1 MLHLLLLQ
9 VAELHHLGLA
19 PKSWRDAVVDSE
31 MMRFVIDQVKIPDPS
46 DWGCDGQHKRKDLD
60 TKFKFDAKEGVQLRE
75 RHPCLLP
82 SL

>member
-46 DWGCDGQHKRKDLD
+46 D
-60 TKFKFDAKEGVQLRE
+60 
-75 RHPCLLP
+75 
-82 SL
+82 

>member
-31 MMRFVIDQVKIPDPS
+31 MMRFVDQVKTPDPS
-46 DWGCDGQHKRKDLD
+46 D
-60 TKFKFDAKEGVQLRE
+60 
-75 RHPCLLP
+75 
-82 SL
+82 

>member
-31 MMRFVIDQVKIPDPS
+31 MMRFVIDQVK
-46 DWGCDGQHKRKDLD
+46 
-60 TKFKFDAKEGVQLRE
+60 EGE
-75 RHPCLLP
+75 RHSVCPIFHSFRQTHFLEKSGVFLQKCEH
-82 SL
+82 